1 MKSQCLRGD
10 FSEMLSVLNGESRE
24 KRENLSQHAS
34 RGKCNKE
41 EQINEKGYGEK
52 KERNMKS
59 IEGDR
64 NKQLFHQINGW

>member
-1 MKSQCLRGD
+1 
-10 FSEMLSVLNGESRE
+10 MLSVLNGESRE

-34 RGKCNKE
+34 RGKCNEE
-41 EQINEKGYGEK
+41 EQINEK